1 LIVFKLVAS
10 VSRSVILLGEAHKFA
25 AVSTYRFGSVEVMLP
40 TGGLSIVLRGN
51 VGESVALRF
60 VSVAAG
66 GLLGACETKVFKL
79 AHNGETTVQ
88 LP

>member
-1 LIVFKLVAS
+1 
-10 VSRSVILLGEAHKFA
+10 
-25 AVSTYRFGSVEVMLP
+25 MLP